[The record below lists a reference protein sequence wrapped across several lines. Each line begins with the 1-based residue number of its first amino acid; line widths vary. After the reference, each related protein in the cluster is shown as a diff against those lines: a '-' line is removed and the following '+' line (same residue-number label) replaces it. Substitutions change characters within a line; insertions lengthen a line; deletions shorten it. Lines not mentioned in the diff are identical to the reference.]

1 MKRAT
6 QATETPQVGR
16 SIPRLESWLK
26 VTGRAEY
33 VHNLRLPGMLYGKI
47 FRSRVAHGRIKRID
61 VSAAQAV
68 AGVYRVITGE
78 DVRELIAQPYYGPAF
93 HDQPVLALEKVRY
106 VGEPVAVVLAS
117 DPHVAEEAAHLVV
130 AEYEELPA
138 VFDEVEAM
146 TSKAIVHQE
155 LKPAG
160 TFPDLKHLKGRR
172 DTNVALEFRLRRGD
186 AAAALNSAQRVFE
199 HRFRT
204 QQVMHTPL
212 EPMVSVAESTASSI
226 TIHTASQSPSF
237 VRIEIARLLGWPEN
251 RVRVRVP
258 FLGGGFGAKLYIK
271 LEALVAVLSLLTKRP
286 VKVSLTM
293 EEQFFTITKH
303 ASTFHIKTGVSKD
316 GRILARECDVW
327 WNGGAYADIGPRVTQ
342 KSGFTAP
349 GPYDID
355 NVRIDSYALYTNLP
369 PAGALR
375 GFGIPQL
382 VWAYES
388 HTDIIARELGLDPIE
403 FRRKNLLREGRPQ
416 ATGTRMKD
424 AALVQVLDRL
434 EVLLDW
440 KKPLDRGTGPIR
452 RGRGVAIGFKACIAN
467 TTSLASVSVNADG
480 SCTVYTSCV
489 DMGQGSD
496 TALAQIAAE
505 VLQIPGEALT
515 VVHSDT
521 DVTPFDMATLGSRSL
536 FHSGNAVRLAAQDAL
551 RQINQLKSE
560 LQLPADTAIADV
572 FRKKYGMRAG
582 SVMGAG
588 NFIPP
593 YTPPDENGQT
603 DNATPFWMVGA
614 SGVELE
620 VDTETGRVRITRLVN
635 VADVGTPIN
644 PKIVETQLSG
654 ASIMQL
660 GFTLFEKM
668 QFDEAG
674 QLRNASLAE
683 YKIPGFLDL
692 PETIVNEAVV
702 AEQKTGPYGAKG
714 VGETGTFGVS
724 PAIANAIH
732 DAVGVRLTSLPMNP
746 EAVFTA
752 LSAK

>member
-1 MKRAT
+1 
-6 QATETPQVGR
+6 
-16 SIPRLESWLK
+16 
-26 VTGRAEY
+26 
-33 VHNLRLPGMLYGKI
+33 
-47 FRSRVAHGRIKRID
+47 
-61 VSAAQAV
+61 
-68 AGVYRVITGE
+68 
-78 DVRELIAQPYYGPAF
+78 
-93 HDQPVLALEKVRY
+93 
-106 VGEPVAVVLAS
+106 
-117 DPHVAEEAAHLVV
+117 
-130 AEYEELPA
+130 
-138 VFDEVEAM
+138 
-146 TSKAIVHQE
+146 
-155 LKPAG
+155 
-160 TFPDLKHLKGRR
+160 
-172 DTNVALEFRLRRGD
+172 
-186 AAAALNSAQRVFE
+186 
-199 HRFRT
+199 
-204 QQVMHTPL
+204 
-212 EPMVSVAESTASSI
+212 
-226 TIHTASQSPSF
+226 
-237 VRIEIARLLGWPEN
+237 
-251 RVRVRVP
+251 
-258 FLGGGFGAKLYIK
+258 
-271 LEALVAVLSLLTKRP
+271 
-286 VKVSLTM
+286 
-293 EEQFFTITKH
+293 
-303 ASTFHIKTGVSKD
+303 
-316 GRILARECDVW
+316 
-327 WNGGAYADIGPRVTQ
+327 
-342 KSGFTAP
+342 
-349 GPYDID
+349 
-355 NVRIDSYALYTNLP
+355 
-369 PAGALR
+369 
-375 GFGIPQL
+375 
-382 VWAYES
+382 
-388 HTDIIARELGLDPIE
+388 
-403 FRRKNLLREGRPQ
+403 
-416 ATGTRMKD
+416 
-424 AALVQVLDRL
+424 
-434 EVLLDW
+434 
-440 KKPLDRGTGPIR
+440 
-452 RGRGVAIGFKACIAN
+452 
-467 TTSLASVSVNADG
+467 
-480 SCTVYTSCV
+480 
-489 DMGQGSD
+489 MGQGSD

-505 VLQIPGEALT
+505 VLQIPGETLT

-536 FHSGNAVRLAAQDAL
+536 FHSGNAVRLAAEDAL

-603 DNATPFWMVGA
+603 DNATPFWMIGA

-668 QFDEAG
+668 QFDEGG

-714 VGETGTFGVS
+714 VGESGTFGVS